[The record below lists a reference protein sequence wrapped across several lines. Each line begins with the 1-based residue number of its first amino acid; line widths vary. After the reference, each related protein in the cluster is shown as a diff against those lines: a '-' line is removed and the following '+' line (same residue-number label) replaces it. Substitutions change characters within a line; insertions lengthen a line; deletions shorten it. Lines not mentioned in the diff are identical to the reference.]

1 MCQSHASVWI
11 SSWERKENQVS
22 ECSAASAIRC
32 TLFIIKLLAHLGHC
46 IESLTPSSGTNQYT
60 FKHIISAERQE
71 GGTAQSRRLNTGGTL
86 IQITNAQFIPVL
98 SNYIKPH
105 AVL

>member
-1 MCQSHASVWI
+1 MWQSHASVWI

-22 ECSAASAIRC
+22 GGSVASAIRC
-32 TLFIIKLLAHLGHC
+32 TFFYHYLFTLVTVDP
-46 IESLTPSSGTNQYT
+46 LTPPSGTNQYT

-86 IQITNAQFIPVL
+86 IQITNAQFIPVF
-98 SNYIKPH
+98 SNYVKPH